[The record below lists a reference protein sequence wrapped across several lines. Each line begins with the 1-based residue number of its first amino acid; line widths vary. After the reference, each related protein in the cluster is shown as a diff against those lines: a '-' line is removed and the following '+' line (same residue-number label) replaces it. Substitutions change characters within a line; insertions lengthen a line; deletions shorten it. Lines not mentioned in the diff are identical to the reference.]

1 MKRIAM
7 TVLCLGAVAC
17 NGTESKIQ
25 EAVRSSLRDP
35 ASAIFGETRLAPSGT
50 AACVVVNARN
60 SFGGYTG
67 NQVATVYLDQA
78 SGTWEAADVSEL
90 SMDTCMQ
97 IISSTSEQ
105 SVTNAIL
112 VNTSN

>member
-7 TVLCLGAVAC
+7 TLLCLGAVAC
-17 NGTESKIQ
+17 NGAERKIQ

-35 ASAIFGETRLAPSGT
+35 TSAIFGETRISPSGT

-67 NQVATVYLDQA
+67 DQVASVYLDRET
-78 SGTWEAADVSEL
+78 GTWEAADISEI

-97 IISSTSEQ
+97 INA
-105 SVTNAIL
+105 SVVENSVGNVTH
-112 VNTSN
+112 